1 MAVQTGRDGACMH
14 SGSRGRDA
22 PRRLTTVMT
31 TWLRVDRMNTAS
43 RPPRAISNSGP
54 EPGHTRQ
61 AWKWADS
68 TATMITQM
76 PWKKAPMP
84 AGMQTISVVVCHRR
98 PHSTRAGIVETYGRS
113 QAAYGSC
120 CTSGLATHPKQRLLL
135 VSSMLAAQHSS
146 TRRLEVPCPRVSNSR
161 KKEVETRCSGSA
173 PPTSPPRGCVDGA
186 YRRPMHW
193 RRRASG
199 CAGDRRAC
207 PRILCLGRRRT
218 GAAADKRNQ
227 GLLCMKAVTSAA
239 TPAAPAA
246 GRGAHHRHIDGPAR
260 GQRGDGQ

>member
-161 KKEVETRCSGSA
+161 KKEVETRCYWERSPNVPPTWLRRWGVQEAYALAPSCFWLRGRPPSLPAHPVPGPPKNGCGCRQAQPGAALYEGCHVSRHTRGARSRAGSA
-173 PPTSPPRGCVDGA
+173 SST
-186 YRRPMHW
+186 YRWPCT
-193 RRRASG
+193 RA
-199 CAGDRRAC
+199 AW
-207 PRILCLGRRRT
+207 
-218 GAAADKRNQ
+218 
-227 GLLCMKAVTSAA
+227 
-239 TPAAPAA
+239 
-246 GRGAHHRHIDGPAR
+246 
-260 GQRGDGQ
+260 